1 MAPAIPFRRLS
12 IVVIVDSVGDR
23 CFVLPSNPAM
33 FEEQHRMLIGIDS
46 SFSYRAKFIHPPAG
60 GICSS
65 FS

>member
-1 MAPAIPFRRLS
+1 V
-12 IVVIVDSVGDR
+12 VVIVDSGGDR